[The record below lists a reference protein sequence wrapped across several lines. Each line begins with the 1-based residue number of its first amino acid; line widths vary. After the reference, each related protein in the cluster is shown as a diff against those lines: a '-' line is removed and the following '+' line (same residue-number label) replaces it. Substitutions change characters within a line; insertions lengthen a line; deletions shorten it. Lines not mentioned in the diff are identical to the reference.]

1 MLEIYLFTLIQSQL
15 SNQIKYIK
23 RGWNRK
29 EGRGHNYFK
38 KRGKLGQ
45 GVVVLKGGA
54 GTGGLTRSQ
63 FLEGMTLFQG
73 ELQFLYKK

>member
-1 MLEIYLFTLIQSQL
+1 MLEIYLFTLIRSQL

-45 GVVVLKGGA
+45 GVVVLKGGSWNR
-54 GTGGLTRSQ
+54 GLDKISIFRGNDFVSRGVAV
-63 FLEGMTLFQG
+63 FI
-73 ELQFLYKK
+73 